1 MSVVI
6 AQACS
11 SILTISTISNV
22 MENIAA
28 DIRRDLFQSIQNQDL
43 TFFEMNQTAKITKI
57 INQDIQGK

>member
-1 MSVVI
+1 VSVVI